1 MKSLKI
7 VNLLF
12 KVKMIKKMN
21 SIDTQIIVLKKVNKP
36 GTLARIFL
44 LLEKEID
51 IFPILLKNFD
61 MNFKKVSNS
70 YYLIIRNQKYS
81 RHLITIKF
89 KKFGY
94 KNIDIRVMKY
104 IQI

>member
-61 MNFKKVSNS
+61 MNFKKVSNRILFN
-70 YYLIIRNQKYS
+70 YKKLEIFKTLNNNKIQKFW
-81 RHLITIKF
+81 I
-89 KKFGY
+89 
-94 KNIDIRVMKY
+94 
-104 IQI
+104 